1 MSRLLTRVAMVVV
14 GLLVLG
20 GLTFGATQA
29 FGSARQG
36 FCGDDLGELG
46 LCPPYTSGSCDEACI
61 EAEFFG
67 GDCIPYGG
75 PGQCCACL
83 T

>member
-14 GLLVLG
+14 GLFVLG

-29 FGSARQG
+29 FGSAMRME
-36 FCGDDLGELG
+36 CGDDLGELG
-46 LCPPYTSGSCDEACI
+46 LCPPFDQESCDDECVKQN
-61 EAEFFG
+61 FNG
-67 GDCIPYGG
+67 GACIPYGG
-75 PGQCCACL
+75 PGLCCACL